1 MRESAA
7 KRDNSVYKGRIIPKE
22 QTENHK
28 IKMKIYWENISEE
41 RRKELGNKHCIA
53 YKQQKGKLSQ
63 EELEKHKKVVG
74 EKIRQGKKNRIIT
87 HEQYLKE
94 HHAKSVLYYYNNK
107 FIKEYACCKDAM
119 DDSIFVGKIKKSI
132 IYKKVRQSNTLE
144 KYNLYQFVYKCDIK
158 RFSNNFD
165 ELIIKT
171 KEK

>member
-22 QTENHK
+22 QSENHK

-41 RRKELGNKHCIA
+41 RRKELGNKHSIA
-53 YKQQKGKLSQ
+53 YKQWKSKLSQ

-87 HEQYLKE
+87 REQYLKE

-132 IYKKVRQSNTLE
+132 IYKKVR
-144 KYNLYQFVYKCDIK
+144 
-158 RFSNNFD
+158 
-165 ELIIKT
+165 
-171 KEK
+171 